1 MGQKSSQLVRVE
13 GSVSPGFE
21 SVKEMFEKNFRRGAE
36 DSAQLCV
43 YVGEE
48 KVVDLWCSVSEPKYT
63 GDTLT
68 NVFSSTK
75 SLTAIA
81 MASLVDK
88 GLMNYTDKISSYWP
102 EFGQNGKENI
112 TVVDLMRHECGL
124 PVFYPH
130 LLHVEDTL
138 TENIKKNAIGSV
150 IEKLEPNWM
159 EPGRREYHG
168 MTRGWVAN
176 ELFRRMDPRGRT
188 IGEYLAEDVARP
200 LKADVYIGV
209 PQERFDDFA
218 PVANIGP
225 GKVIKESLKTN
236 TVGGAL
242 DIGFSELMTVMNS
255 FRKMMADGR
264 KDWFHPH
271 QDYDQTKFDELFN
284 KDLIRRG
291 ETSSANGNCS
301 ARGLALVAAAMANK
315 GSIHGS
321 QVLSPE
327 AWDKFHGETVE
338 KPIYT
343 GSHILFQSNFS
354 QGGINK
360 FSEKDGVGRDGYFGW
375 FGYGG
380 SVFQWNPELK
390 IGFAYT
396 PNLLHWFDMTNGRG
410 RLLQQE
416 VVKCIKNKHK

>member
-1 MGQKSSQLVRVE
+1 MWPSSILSPSSACGGYSDGYVRVFNLFNRK
-13 GSVSPGFE
+13 S
-21 SVKEMFEKNFRRGAE
+21 
-36 DSAQLCV
+36 QI
-43 YVGEE
+43 
-48 KVVDLWCSVSEPKYT
+48 
-63 GDTLT
+63 
-68 NVFSSTK
+68 FS
-75 SLTAIA
+75 
-81 MASLVDK
+81 
-88 GLMNYTDKISSYWP
+88 
-102 EFGQNGKENI
+102 
-112 TVVDLMRHECGL
+112 
-124 PVFYPH
+124 
-130 LLHVEDTL
+130 
-138 TENIKKNAIGSV
+138 ENIKKNAIGSV
-150 IEKLEPNWM
+150 IEKLEPNWL

-301 ARGLALVAAAMANK
+301 ARG
-315 GSIHGS
+315 
-321 QVLSPE
+321 
-327 AWDKFHGETVE
+327 
-338 KPIYT
+338 
-343 GSHILFQSNFS
+343 
-354 QGGINK
+354 
-360 FSEKDGVGRDGYFGW
+360 
-375 FGYGG
+375 
-380 SVFQWNPELK
+380 
-390 IGFAYT
+390 
-396 PNLLHWFDMTNGRG
+396 
-410 RLLQQE
+410 
-416 VVKCIKNKHK
+416 